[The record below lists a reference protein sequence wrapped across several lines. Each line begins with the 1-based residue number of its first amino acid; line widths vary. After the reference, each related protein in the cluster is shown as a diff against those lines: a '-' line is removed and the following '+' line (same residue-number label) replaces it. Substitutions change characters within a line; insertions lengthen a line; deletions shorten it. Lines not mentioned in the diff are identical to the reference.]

1 MNLINFWGKEKLNIA
16 NILQGLF
23 KKPTEEEEE
32 ILCEVKSVILNYI
45 IRLGIIVGALSL
57 LSGIILSF
65 EIADPMYGVF
75 IILVYATLLS
85 LLLIK
90 NENYI
95 LKSNILLIGLLTLS
109 IYLLFNFGP
118 DSPAT
123 LWILTFLITTTILK
137 GGKGAIIAFGLIIF
151 VLIVYSITSNYEILD
166 LNQTKTIST
175 FEIIAISFDL
185 ILLSAIISVSLLLLI
200 KGLTNA
206 LILSKESKDQ
216 LNNQMEIAKLAID
229 SLKEEIAERI
239 IVEKELTYSERRLKN
254 VQSIARIAS
263 WELDLNKT
271 LYWGTEEY
279 FKIIGMKPDTRS
291 ISYSDFRQLCHE
303 EDKPLRSKA
312 IDSLLNG
319 AENFDIRYRVFRAS
333 DGEMRWIRSLGE
345 LVKDTYGTPLRI
357 TGTMQDITNDML
369 LQQEIIQS
377 ESQFRALFN
386 QASVA
391 ILLMDKMQFIDC
403 NPKAEELF
411 GYSRDQIVGLTP
423 DKLSPK
429 FQSEGLNSIE
439 IAQEYVMRALKGES
453 AVFEWKHLN
462 SKRELIDVEVSLN
475 RIPIKDSFILQAFL
489 IDITDRKQYERKIIE
504 INKELE
510 NRVADRT
517 KQLETALN
525 ELNYENDER
534 KRTQV
539 ELVRTQD
546 DLLAVLSKEKS
557 LNELKSRFIAMVSHE
572 YRTPLTVILS
582 STYILDKL
590 YEKNDEVSF
599 KKNLELIRLSI
610 QSLTKLLDDV
620 LVFEKPTTKD
630 WQATYNTIELC
641 TFVGSIIDEIKMTI
655 GKNRIVNVQSTNK
668 KILIECDQLSLRN
681 IISNLVANALKYSN
695 DDTSV
700 DISII
705 DSQTSVNMQIKD
717 YGIGIPEKEIES
729 VFDPFHRSRNVGNK
743 PGTGLGLAIV
753 KKYVDLINGSI
764 SLESEEGKGTT
775 FNLKFDK

>member
-1 MNLINFWGKEKLNIA
+1 MNLINPWGKEKINIA
-16 NILQGLF
+16 KILQGLF
-23 KKPTEEEEE
+23 KKPTEQEEE
-32 ILCEVKSVILNYI
+32 ILREVKSVILNYI
-45 IRLGIIVGALSL
+45 IRLGIIIGSLSL
-57 LSGIILSF
+57 LTGIILSF
-65 EIADPMYGVF
+65 EIADPSYGVF
-75 IILVYATLLS
+75 IIIIYLALLS

-90 NENYI
+90 NEKYI
-95 LKSNILLIGLLTLS
+95 LKSNILLIGLFALS
-109 IYLLFNFGP
+109 VYLIFNFGP
-118 DSPAT
+118 DSAAT
-123 LWILTFLITTTILK
+123 IWILTFLITTTILK
-137 GGKGAIIAFGLIIF
+137 GGKGAITAFGLIIL
-151 VLIVYSITSNYEILD
+151 VMMVYSATSFYELMN
-166 LNQTKTIST
+166 LHKAKLSLV
-175 FEIIAISFDL
+175 EIFTISFDL

-216 LNNQMEIAKLAID
+216 LNEQMEIAKLAID
-229 SLKEEIAERI
+229 SLREEIADRI
-239 IVEKELTYSERRLKN
+239 VVEKELTYSERRLKN

-271 LYWGTEEY
+271 LFWGTEEY
-279 FKIIGMKPDTRS
+279 FKIIGMEPDTRS
-291 ISYSDFRQLCHE
+291 ISYSDFKQLCHE
-303 EDKPLRSKA
+303 EDRPLRSKA

-319 AENFDIRYRVFRAS
+319 AENFDIRYRIFRAS
-333 DGEMRWIRSLGE
+333 DGEMRWIRSIGE
-345 LVKDTYGTPLRI
+345 LVKDTYGVPLRI
-357 TGTMQDITNDML
+357 TGTMQDITKDML

-391 ILLMDKMQFIDC
+391 ILLLDKMQFIDC
-403 NPKAEELF
+403 NPKAEQLF
-411 GYSRDQIVGLTP
+411 GFSRDQIVGLTP

-429 FQSEGLNSIE
+429 FQGEGLNSIE
-439 IAQEYVMRALKGES
+439 IAQEYIMRALDGES
-453 AVFEWKHLN
+453 LVFEWKHLN
-462 SKRELIDVEVSLN
+462 SARELIDVEVSLN

-525 ELNYENDER
+525 ELSYENDER

-590 YEKNDEVSF
+590 YEKNDEASF
-599 KKNLELIRLSI
+599 KKNLELIRHSI

-641 TFVGSIIDEIKMTI
+641 SFVGTIIDEINMTI

-668 KILIECDQLSLRN
+668 KIVIECDQISLRN
-681 IISNLVANALKYSN
+681 IISNLIANALKYSN

-717 YGIGIPEKEIES
+717 YGIGIPENEIDN

-764 SLESEEGKGTT
+764 ALESEEGKGTT

>member
-1 MNLINFWGKEKLNIA
+1 MNLMNPWGKEKLNIA
-16 NILQGLF
+16 MILQGLF
-23 KKPTEEEEE
+23 KKPTEQEEE
-32 ILCEVKSVILNYI
+32 ILREVKSVILNYI
-45 IRLGIIVGALSL
+45 IRFGIIIGSLSL
-57 LSGIILSF
+57 LTGIILAF
-65 EIADPMYGVF
+65 EIADPSYGVF
-75 IILVYATLLS
+75 IIIIYLALLS

-90 NENYI
+90 KEKYI
-95 LKSNILLIGLLTLS
+95 LKSNFLLIGLFALS
-109 IYLLFNFGP
+109 VYLLFNFGP
-118 DSPAT
+118 DSAAT

-137 GGKGAIIAFGLIIF
+137 GGKGAITAFGLIII
-151 VLIVYSITSNYEILD
+151 VLMAYSITSFYELMNLHKAKLSLLEIL
-166 LNQTKTIST
+166 T
-175 FEIIAISFDL
+175 ISFDL
-185 ILLSAIISVSLLLLI
+185 ILLSAIIAVSLLLLI
-200 KGLTNA
+200 KGLTDA

-216 LNNQMEIAKLAID
+216 LNEQMEIAKLAID
-229 SLKEEIAERI
+229 SLKEEIADRI

-254 VQSIARIAS
+254 VQSIAKIAS

-271 LYWGTEEY
+271 LFWGTEEY
-279 FKIIGMKPDTRS
+279 FKIIGMEPDTRS
-291 ISYSDFRQLCHE
+291 ISYSEFKQLCHE
-303 EDKPLRSKA
+303 EDRPLRSKA

-319 AENFDIRYRVFRAS
+319 AENFDIRYRIFRAS

-345 LVKDTYGTPLRI
+345 LVKNTYGVPLRI
-357 TGTMQDITNDML
+357 TGTMQDITKDMV

-391 ILLMDKMQFIDC
+391 ILLLDNMQFIDC
-403 NPKAEELF
+403 NPKAEQLF
-411 GYSRDQIVGLTP
+411 GFSRDRIVGLSP

-429 FQSEGLNSIE
+429 FQDEGFSSVE
-439 IAQEYVMRALKGES
+439 IAKEYVNRALEGES
-453 AVFEWKHLN
+453 LVFEWKHLKN
-462 SKRELIDVEVSLN
+462 GRELIDVEVSLN

-525 ELNYENDER
+525 ELSYENDER
-534 KRTQV
+534 KRTQE

-590 YEKNDEVSF
+590 YEKHDEISF
-599 KKNLELIRLSI
+599 KKNLELIRHSI

-641 TFVGSIIDEIKMTI
+641 SFVGSIIDEIKMTI
-655 GKNRIVNVQSTNK
+655 GKNRIVNVQSTNQ
-668 KILIECDQLSLRN
+668 KILIECDQISLRN

-695 DDTSV
+695 EDTSV

-717 YGIGIPEKEIES
+717 YGIGIPENEIDN

-764 SLESEEGKGTT
+764 ALESEEGKGTT